1 MMIDFLKYYLSVII
15 VSLLIGKAIVLSTP
29 PEPDIID
36 FIPAQQTFIK

>member
-1 MMIDFLKYYLSVII
+1 MEFLKSFLLIII
-15 VSLLIGKAIVLSTP
+15 VSLIAGKALSNA